1 MVAHGRGYGL
11 LMSGQ
16 TTTKLSFVTCAS
28 SLEVLGERLLSS
40 PCLRSGGYP
49 LSVFFNASSAAQGF
63 NTVMGA
69 ATVAASDTT
78 DPLQA
83 GFSWLIWVHQDVFL
97 PQGWDIQF
105 KKALEVAHLKFPK
118 LSVVGAYGI
127 VGAGAHARRAGQV
140 LDRGTLLQEP
150 TPLPCLVDSLDELLF
165 AVRVDAGLRLDP
177 ALGFDFYATD
187 LVLQAQAQGW
197 QCAAVDAFCE
207 HWSGTPASGEVSSA
221 IVKRI
226 QASARVFEYKWSARL
241 PVTTPCFRI
250 DRPGSVASFIAAHVT
265 AVP

>member
-16 TTTKLSFVTCAS
+16 PTTKLSFVTCAS

-40 PCLRSGGYP
+40 PCLRSEGYP

-63 NTVMGA
+63 NA
-69 ATVAASDTT
+69 AMVAASDAT

-97 PQGWDIQF
+97 PQGWDTRF
-105 KKALEVAHLKFPK
+105 KQALKAALAKFPK
-118 LSVVGAYGI
+118 LSVVGAYG
-127 VGAGAHARRAGQV
+127 VAGAGPDALRAGHV
-140 LDRGTLLQEP
+140 LDRGALLQEP
-150 TPLPCLVDSLDELLF
+150 APLPCLVDSLDELLF
-165 AVRVDAGLRLDP
+165 AVRVDVGLRLDP

-207 HWSGTPASGEVSSA
+207 HWSGTPSSGEVSSA
-221 IVKRI
+221 IVARI
-226 QASARVFEYKWSARL
+226 QASARVFEHKWSARL
-241 PVTTPCFRI
+241 PVTTPCFPI